1 MTLLTKRFQQ
11 WARKNKK
18 FSSKGSGSRGSGS
31 KNKKEE
37 QNRCFN
43 ITRKLV
49 TSLLIV
55 LSSLPYLLYLI
66 VQSMKIL
73 YCDPVQ

>member
-18 FSSKGSGSRGSGS
+18 FSSKGSDSRGSGS

-37 QNRCFN
+37 QNRTDASILQEN
-43 ITRKLV
+43 W
-49 TSLLIV
+49 SLH
-55 LSSLPYLLYLI
+55 
-66 VQSMKIL
+66 
-73 YCDPVQ
+73 C